1 MLTIQFIPFDDLLN
15 MSSDERTRK
24 LLKIVKENKV
34 IVMQGHLSPEEETAL
49 IQKTMEN
56 ISKTFKGVELCTIYP
71 KKKKDEELFKQIRNR
86 FISRLL
92 GNSQGI
98 TIIGPATKAVTT
110 RSRKDVFR
118 NEELYLPRLTIKKA
132 TIKSLNFSK
141 L

>member
-98 TIIGPATKAVTT
+98 TIIGPATIIKEIKRDPTKIELVTH
-110 RSRKDVFR
+110 SSPHYQED
-118 NEELYLPRLTIKKA
+118 
-132 TIKSLNFSK
+132 
-141 L
+141 